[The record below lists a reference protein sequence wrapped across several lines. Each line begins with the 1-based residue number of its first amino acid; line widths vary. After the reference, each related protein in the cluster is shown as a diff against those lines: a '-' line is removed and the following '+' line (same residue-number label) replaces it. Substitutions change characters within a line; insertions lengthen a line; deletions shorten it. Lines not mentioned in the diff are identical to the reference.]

1 MSKEL
6 KPCPFCGET
15 RLTIEDN
22 QKVQDVHVLCKDC
35 GAKTSFDGIRYDV
48 VGRWNVRPVERALQK
63 RVEVLKATQNAVLV
77 NRLYEQKHYNA
88 EAVKR
93 IEELEAE
100 NGRLREALK
109 EIEDF
114 ANENYEKRFPSPSCV
129 TFETIK
135 RYAEKAL
142 KGAGE

>member
-1 MSKEL
+1 MVEWENY
-6 KPCPFCGET
+6 CGE
-15 RLTIEDN
+15 IG
-22 QKVQDVHVLCKDC
+22 DVCKD
-35 GAKTSFDGIRYDV
+35 
-48 VGRWNVRPVERALQK
+48 LQK
-63 RVEVLKATQNAVLV
+63 QDA
-77 NRLYEQKHYNA
+77 
-88 EAVKR
+88 R

-100 NGRLREALK
+100 NKRLREALK

-135 RYAEKAL
+135 LRAEKAL

>member
-1 MSKEL
+1 MSEGLNDRHLVKTLTMANIFSSDDIWTALSNNVTRKVFCDLLREKE
-6 KPCPFCGET
+6 
-15 RLTIEDN
+15 D
-22 QKVQDVHVLCKDC
+22 
-35 GAKTSFDGIRYDV
+35 
-48 VGRWNVRPVERALQK
+48 LQ
-63 RVEVLKATQNAVLV
+63 
-77 NRLYEQKHYNA
+77 
-88 EAVKR
+88 KR

-100 NGRLREALK
+100 NRRLREALK

-135 RYAEKAL
+135 LRAEKVL

>member
-1 MSKEL
+1 MGEWENY
-6 KPCPFCGET
+6 CGE
-15 RLTIEDN
+15 IGE
-22 QKVQDVHVLCKDC
+22 VCKD
-35 GAKTSFDGIRYDV
+35 
-48 VGRWNVRPVERALQK
+48 LQK
-63 RVEVLKATQNAVLV
+63 QDA
-77 NRLYEQKHYNA
+77 
-88 EAVKR
+88 R

-100 NGRLREALK
+100 NRRLRNALR

-135 RYAEKAL
+135 LRAEKTL

>member
-15 RLTIEDN
+15 PIFAVTADGKNDSIDCRCGESECFLDDGRLD
-22 QKVQDVHVLCKDC
+22 Q
-35 GAKTSFDGIRYDV
+35 
-48 VGRWNVRPVERALQK
+48 WNYRPVENALQK
-63 RVEVLKATQNAVLV
+63 RIEELKATQNAVLV

-100 NGRLREALK
+100 KGRLREALK
-109 EIEDF
+109 EIAEF
-114 ANENYEKRFPSPSCV
+114 AGENFEKRILSPSCV

-135 RYAEKAL
+135 LWAEKAL
-142 KGAGE
+142 KGAEK

>member
-1 MSKEL
+1 MSEEL
-6 KPCPFCGET
+6 KPCTFLSDDWCTAFDEPCSG
-15 RLTIEDN
+15 DS
-22 QKVQDVHVLCKDC
+22 CKEYERI
-35 GAKTSFDGIRYDV
+35 KNRY
-48 VGRWNVRPVERALQK
+48 GSLEK
-63 RVEVLKATQNAVLV
+63 RN
-77 NRLYEQKHYNA
+77 
-88 EAVKR
+88 
-93 IEELEAE
+93 EELEAE

-135 RYAEKAL
+135 LRAEKTL

>member
-1 MSKEL
+1 MGEWENY
-6 KPCPFCGET
+6 CGE
-15 RLTIEDN
+15 IGE
-22 QKVQDVHVLCKDC
+22 VCKD
-35 GAKTSFDGIRYDV
+35 
-48 VGRWNVRPVERALQK
+48 LQK
-63 RVEVLKATQNAVLV
+63 QDA
-77 NRLYEQKHYNA
+77 
-88 EAVKR
+88 R

-100 NGRLREALK
+100 NKRLREALK

-135 RYAEKAL
+135 LRAEKAL